1 MTVHSDVTALAW
13 PSTDVDAQANHKSA
27 AGPANVFSRV
37 FMRSINVDDSLTGAF
52 AHRMMLQT
60 GVCLRQT
67 PCVLYIA
74 VDGLIPPRGKSVA
87 GLDEFTAAL
96 DHAGIP
102 AVWVTNRSRL
112 EFDAARRKHAHTHP
126 FIAEGSSGVYL
137 PEGYFHLRPEKTI
150 RLGRFTCVPMAE
162 TLPAATNALEAL
174 SEETDV
180 PVVALSSLSPREL
193 AQNTGLPQ
201 REAELVRQRDFDELF
216 FFAGASEKDIQ
227 RFVQAGREKKYELRQ
242 HGVMWSLAIG
252 ASLKRC
258 IQSLSKLYDRAL
270 RYHPAIVGIAKPEE
284 SKELFAA
291 CDRSILLTDGKDE
304 ERSDGSSQAAHGART
319 KRYSLNDPEVWE
331 LILEQIAP
339 EVSKPW
345 K

>member
-1 MTVHSDVTALAW
+1 M
-13 PSTDVDAQANHKSA
+13 
-27 AGPANVFSRV
+27 
-37 FMRSINVDDSLTGAF
+37 I
-52 AHRMMLQT
+52 LQT
-60 GVCLRQT
+60 GACLRQT

-74 VDGLIPPRGKSVA
+74 VDGLIPPRGRSAA

-126 FIAEGSSGVYL
+126 FIAEGGSGVFL
-137 PEGYFHLRPEKTI
+137 PEGYFHLRPEKTV

-162 TLPAATNALEAL
+162 ALPAAANALEAL
-174 SEETDV
+174 SDETSV

-242 HGVMWSLAIG
+242 HGVMWSLAMG

-258 IQSLSKLYDRAL
+258 IQSLAKLYDRAL
-270 RYHPAIVGIAKPEE
+270 RYHPTIMGIAKSEE
-284 SKELFAA
+284 SKGLFAA
-291 CDRSILLTDGKDE
+291 CDRSILLTDGKVE
-304 ERSDGSSQAAHGART
+304 EESDALPQASHGART
-319 KRYSLNDPEVWE
+319 RRYSLHDPEVWQ
-331 LILEQIAP
+331 LLLEQIAP

>member
-1 MTVHSDVTALAW
+1 
-13 PSTDVDAQANHKSA
+13 
-27 AGPANVFSRV
+27 
-37 FMRSINVDDSLTGAF
+37 
-52 AHRMMLQT
+52 
-60 GVCLRQT
+60 LRQT
-67 PCVLYIA
+67 PCVLFIA

-112 EFDAARRKHAHTHP
+112 EFDSARRKHAHTHP
-126 FIAEGSSGVYL
+126 FIAEGGSGVYL
-137 PEGYFHLRPEKTI
+137 PEGYFNLRPEKTI

-162 TLPAATNALEAL
+162 TLPAAGNALEAL
-174 SEETDV
+174 SEETNV

-227 RFVQAGREKKYELRQ
+227 RFVQAGHEKKYELRQ

-252 ASLKRC
+252 ASLKRSV
-258 IQSLSKLYDRAL
+258 QSLSKLYDRAL
-270 RYHPAIVGIAKPEE
+270 RYHPTIMGIAKAEE

-304 ERSDGSSQAAHGART
+304 EESDGSRQAARGART
-319 KRYSLNDPEVWE
+319 RRYSLHDPEVWQ

-339 EVSKPW
+339 EVGKPW

>member
-1 MTVHSDVTALAW
+1 M
-13 PSTDVDAQANHKSA
+13 
-27 AGPANVFSRV
+27 
-37 FMRSINVDDSLTGAF
+37 
-52 AHRMMLQT
+52 
-60 GVCLRQT
+60 RQT

-112 EFDAARRKHAHTHP
+112 EFDAARRKHAHTHA
-126 FIAEGSSGVYL
+126 FIAEGGSGVYL
-137 PEGYFHLRPEKTI
+137 PEGYFHLRPEKTV

-162 TLPAATNALEAL
+162 ALPAAANALEAL
-174 SEETDV
+174 SEETNV

-216 FFAGASEKDIQ
+216 FFAGASEKDIH

-242 HGVMWSLAIG
+242 HGVMWSLAID

-270 RYHPAIVGIAKPEE
+270 RYHPTIMGIAKSEE

-291 CDRSILLTDGKDE
+291 CDRSILLTDGRNE
-304 ERSDGSSQAAHGART
+304 EATDASDASGRANHGTRP
-319 KRYSLNDPEVWE
+319 KRYSLHDPEVWP

>member
-1 MTVHSDVTALAW
+1 
-13 PSTDVDAQANHKSA
+13 
-27 AGPANVFSRV
+27 
-37 FMRSINVDDSLTGAF
+37 
-52 AHRMMLQT
+52 
-60 GVCLRQT
+60 LRQT

-74 VDGLIPPRGKSVA
+74 VDGLIPPRSRSA
-87 GLDEFTAAL
+87 PGLDEFTAAL

-126 FIAEGSSGVYL
+126 FIAEGGSGVFL
-137 PEGYFHLRPEKTI
+137 PEGYFNLRPEKTV

-162 TLPAATNALEAL
+162 ALPGAANALEAL
-174 SEETDV
+174 SEETNV

-270 RYHPAIVGIAKPEE
+270 RYHPTIMGIAKSEE
-284 SKELFAA
+284 GVELFAA

-304 ERSDGSSQAAHGART
+304 EASGVFPDAGHGARS
-319 KRYSLNDPEVWE
+319 KRYSLHDPEVWQ
-331 LILEQIAP
+331 LILEQVAP

>member
-1 MTVHSDVTALAW
+1 
-13 PSTDVDAQANHKSA
+13 
-27 AGPANVFSRV
+27 
-37 FMRSINVDDSLTGAF
+37 
-52 AHRMMLQT
+52 
-60 GVCLRQT
+60 LRQT

-74 VDGLIPPRGKSVA
+74 VDALIPPRCRSAA
-87 GLDEFTAAL
+87 GLDEFAAAL

-126 FIAEGSSGVYL
+126 FIAEGGSGIYL
-137 PEGYFHLRPEKTI
+137 PEGYFNLRPEKTI

-162 TLPAATNALEAL
+162 TLPAAANALEAL
-174 SEETDV
+174 SEETNV
-180 PVVALSSLSPREL
+180 SVVALSSLSPREL

-252 ASLKRC
+252 AGLKRC

-270 RYHPAIVGIAKPEE
+270 RYHPTIMGIAKPEE

-291 CDRSILLTDGKDE
+291 CDRSISLIDGKIEEATDGD
-304 ERSDGSSQAAHGART
+304 SQSTQGTRM
-319 KRYSLNDPEVWE
+319 KRYSLHDPEVWE

>member
-1 MTVHSDVTALAW
+1 
-13 PSTDVDAQANHKSA
+13 
-27 AGPANVFSRV
+27 
-37 FMRSINVDDSLTGAF
+37 
-52 AHRMMLQT
+52 
-60 GVCLRQT
+60 LRQT

-74 VDGLIPPRGKSVA
+74 VDALIPARGRSAA

-96 DHAGIP
+96 DHAVIP

-126 FIAEGSSGVYL
+126 FIAEDGSGVFL
-137 PEGYFHLRPEKTI
+137 PEGYFHLRPEKTV

-162 TLPAATNALEAL
+162 ALPAAANALEAL
-174 SEETDV
+174 SDETNV

-201 REAELVRQRDFDELF
+201 REAELVRQRDFDVLF

-270 RYHPAIVGIAKPEE
+270 RYHPTIMGIAKSEE

-291 CDRSILLTDGKDE
+291 CDRSILLIDGKIE
-304 ERSDGSSQAAHGART
+304 ENSDASPQATQGART
-319 KRYSLNDPEVWE
+319 KRYSLHDPEVWQ

-339 EVSKPW
+339 EVSKLW

>member
-1 MTVHSDVTALAW
+1 M
-13 PSTDVDAQANHKSA
+13 
-27 AGPANVFSRV
+27 
-37 FMRSINVDDSLTGAF
+37 
-52 AHRMMLQT
+52 
-60 GVCLRQT
+60 RQT

-126 FIAEGSSGVYL
+126 FIAEGGSGVYL
-137 PEGYFHLRPEKTI
+137 PEGYFHLRPEKTV
-150 RLGRFTCVPMAE
+150 RLGRFTCLPMAE
-162 TLPAATNALEAL
+162 ALPAAANALEAL
-174 SEETDV
+174 SEETNV

-227 RFVQAGREKKYELRQ
+227 RFVQAGREKKNELRQ
-242 HGVMWSLAIG
+242 HGVMWSLAMG

-270 RYHPAIVGIAKPEE
+270 RYHPTIMGIAKFEE

-291 CDRSILLTDGKDE
+291 CDRGILLTDGKNE
-304 ERSDGSSQAAHGART
+304 EETDASDASGRENHGARS
-319 KRYSLNDPEVWE
+319 KRYSLHDPDVWQ

>member
-1 MTVHSDVTALAW
+1 
-13 PSTDVDAQANHKSA
+13 
-27 AGPANVFSRV
+27 
-37 FMRSINVDDSLTGAF
+37 
-52 AHRMMLQT
+52 
-60 GVCLRQT
+60 LRQT

-74 VDGLIPPRGKSVA
+74 VDGLVPPRGRSA
-87 GLDEFTAAL
+87 PGLDEFTAAL

-126 FIAEGSSGVYL
+126 FIAEGGSGVFL
-137 PEGYFHLRPEKTI
+137 PEGYFHLRPEKTV

-162 TLPAATNALEAL
+162 ALPGAANALEAL
-174 SEETDV
+174 SEETNV

-242 HGVMWSLAIG
+242 QGVMWSLAIG

-270 RYHPAIVGIAKPEE
+270 RYHPTIMGIAKSEE
-284 SKELFAA
+284 STELFAA
-291 CDRSILLTDGKDE
+291 CNRSILLTDGKDE
-304 ERSDGSSQAAHGART
+304 EASDGSTQAAHGTRT
-319 KRYSLNDPEVWE
+319 KRYSLHDPEVWQ

-345 K
+345 N

>member
-1 MTVHSDVTALAW
+1 MIL
-13 PSTDVDAQANHKSA
+13 Q
-27 AGPANVFSRV
+27 
-37 FMRSINVDDSLTGAF
+37 IGA
-52 AHRMMLQT
+52 
-60 GVCLRQT
+60 CLRQT
-67 PCVLYIA
+67 PCILYVA
-74 VDGLIPPRGKSVA
+74 VDELIPARGRSVA

-112 EFDAARRKHAHTHP
+112 EFDAARRKHAHAHP
-126 FIAEGSSGVYL
+126 FIAEGGSGVFL
-137 PEGYFHLRPEKTI
+137 PEGYFNLRPEKTV
-150 RLGRFTCVPMAE
+150 RLGRFTCVPLAE
-162 TLPAATNALEAL
+162 TLPAAANALEEL
-174 SEETDV
+174 SEETKV
-180 PVVALSSLSPREL
+180 PVGALGYLSPREL
-193 AQNTGLPQ
+193 AQNTGLAQ

-227 RFVQAGREKKYELRQ
+227 RFVEAGRGKKYELRH

-258 IQSLSKLYDRAL
+258 IQSLSNLYDRAL
-270 RYHPAIVGIAKPEE
+270 RYHPTILGITKAKE

-304 ERSDGSSQAAHGART
+304 EASGAFPDADHGARS
-319 KRYSLNDPEVWE
+319 KCYSLHDPEVWH
-331 LILEQIAP
+331 LILEQVAP

>member
-1 MTVHSDVTALAW
+1 
-13 PSTDVDAQANHKSA
+13 
-27 AGPANVFSRV
+27 
-37 FMRSINVDDSLTGAF
+37 
-52 AHRMMLQT
+52 
-60 GVCLRQT
+60 LRQT

-74 VDGLIPPRGKSVA
+74 VDALIPPRGRSAA

-126 FIAEGSSGVYL
+126 FIAEGGSGIYL
-137 PEGYFHLRPEKTI
+137 PEGYFNLRPEKTI

-162 TLPAATNALEAL
+162 TLPAAANALESL
-174 SEETDV
+174 SEETNV
-180 PVVALSSLSPREL
+180 SVVALSSLSPREL

-252 ASLKRC
+252 AGLKRC

-270 RYHPAIVGIAKPEE
+270 RYHPTIMGIAKPEE

-291 CDRSILLTDGKDE
+291 CDRSISLIDGKIEEATDGD
-304 ERSDGSSQAAHGART
+304 SQSTQGTRM
-319 KRYSLNDPEVWE
+319 KCYSLHDPEVWE

-339 EVSKPW
+339 EVSRPW

>member
-1 MTVHSDVTALAW
+1 
-13 PSTDVDAQANHKSA
+13 
-27 AGPANVFSRV
+27 
-37 FMRSINVDDSLTGAF
+37 
-52 AHRMMLQT
+52 
-60 GVCLRQT
+60 LRQT
-67 PCVLYIA
+67 PCVLYVA
-74 VDGLIPPRGKSVA
+74 VDGLIPPRGRSAA

-126 FIAEGSSGVYL
+126 FIAEGGSGVYL
-137 PEGYFHLRPEKTI
+137 PEGYFHLRPEQTV
-150 RLGRFTCVPMAE
+150 RLGRFTCVPVAE
-162 TLPAATNALEAL
+162 ALPAAAHALEAL
-174 SEETDV
+174 SEETNV
-180 PVVALSSLSPREL
+180 PVVPLSSLSPREL

-270 RYHPAIVGIAKPEE
+270 RYHPTMLGIATPEE
-284 SKELFAA
+284 RKELFAA
-291 CDRSILLTDGKDE
+291 CDRSILLTDGKNE
-304 ERSDGSSQAAHGART
+304 EASEVTLEGTRAART
-319 KRYSLNDPEVWE
+319 KRYSLHDPEVWQ
-331 LILEQIAP
+331 LILEQITP
-339 EVSKPW
+339 EAAKPW

>member
-1 MTVHSDVTALAW
+1 M
-13 PSTDVDAQANHKSA
+13 
-27 AGPANVFSRV
+27 
-37 FMRSINVDDSLTGAF
+37 
-52 AHRMMLQT
+52 
-60 GVCLRQT
+60 RQT
-67 PCVLYIA
+67 PCVLCVA
-74 VDGLIPPRGKSVA
+74 VDGLISPRGKSVA

-112 EFDAARRKHAHTHP
+112 EFDAARRKHAHRHP
-126 FIAEGSSGVYL
+126 FIAEGGSGVCL
-137 PEGYFHLRPEKTI
+137 PEGYFHLRPEKTV

-162 TLPAATNALEAL
+162 ALPAATNALEAL
-174 SEETDV
+174 SEETHV

-201 REAELVRQRDFDELF
+201 REAESVRQRDFDELF

-242 HGVMWSLAIG
+242 QGVMWSLAIG

-270 RYHPAIVGIAKPEE
+270 RYHPTILGIAKAQE

-304 ERSDGSSQAAHGART
+304 EADDPSAGASHGART
-319 KRYSLNDPEVWE
+319 KRYSLNDPEVWP

>member
-1 MTVHSDVTALAW
+1 
-13 PSTDVDAQANHKSA
+13 
-27 AGPANVFSRV
+27 
-37 FMRSINVDDSLTGAF
+37 
-52 AHRMMLQT
+52 
-60 GVCLRQT
+60 LRQT

-74 VDGLIPPRGKSVA
+74 VDDLIPPRGRSVA

-96 DHAGIP
+96 DHLGIP

-126 FIAEGSSGVYL
+126 FIAEGGSGVFL
-137 PEGYFHLRPEKTI
+137 PEGYFHLRPEQTV

-162 TLPAATNALEAL
+162 ALPAAANALEAL
-174 SEETDV
+174 SEETNV
-180 PVVALSSLSPREL
+180 PVVALGSLSPREL

-227 RFVQAGREKKYELRQ
+227 RFVQAGHEKKYELRQ
-242 HGVMWSLAIG
+242 RGVMWSLAIG

-270 RYHPAIVGIAKPEE
+270 RYHPTIMGIAKSEE

-291 CDRSILLTDGKDE
+291 CDRSILLTDGKIDE
-304 ERSDGSSQAAHGART
+304 DSDASPQATQGART
-319 KRYSLNDPEVWE
+319 KRYSLHDPEFWQ

>member
-1 MTVHSDVTALAW
+1 
-13 PSTDVDAQANHKSA
+13 
-27 AGPANVFSRV
+27 
-37 FMRSINVDDSLTGAF
+37 
-52 AHRMMLQT
+52 
-60 GVCLRQT
+60 LRQT

-74 VDGLIPPRGKSVA
+74 VDGLIPPRGRSVA

-126 FIAEGSSGVYL
+126 FIAEGGSGLYL
-137 PEGYFHLRPEKTI
+137 PEGYFHLRPEKTV

-162 TLPAATNALEAL
+162 ALPAAMHALEAL
-174 SEETDV
+174 SEETNV

-216 FFAGASEKDIQ
+216 FFAGASEKDIH

-270 RYHPAIVGIAKPEE
+270 RYHPAITGIAKPDE
-284 SKELFAA
+284 SKELFAG
-291 CDRSILLTDGKDE
+291 CDRSILLTEGKNE
-304 ERSDGSSQAAHGART
+304 EASEASPQANHGART
-319 KRYSLNDPEVWE
+319 KRYSLHDPDVWQ

>member
-1 MTVHSDVTALAW
+1 
-13 PSTDVDAQANHKSA
+13 
-27 AGPANVFSRV
+27 
-37 FMRSINVDDSLTGAF
+37 
-52 AHRMMLQT
+52 
-60 GVCLRQT
+60 LRQT

-87 GLDEFTAAL
+87 GLDESTAAL

-126 FIAEGSSGVYL
+126 FIAEGGSGVYL
-137 PEGYFHLRPEKTI
+137 PEGYFHLRPEKTV

-162 TLPAATNALEAL
+162 ALPAAANALEAL
-174 SEETDV
+174 SEETNV

-227 RFVQAGREKKYELRQ
+227 RFVQAGREKKYELRR

-270 RYHPAIVGIAKPEE
+270 RYHPTIMGIAKFEE

-291 CDRSILLTDGKDE
+291 CDRGILLTDGKNE
-304 ERSDGSSQAAHGART
+304 EETDASDASGREHHRART
-319 KRYSLNDPEVWE
+319 KRYSLHDPDVWQ

>member
-1 MTVHSDVTALAW
+1 M
-13 PSTDVDAQANHKSA
+13 
-27 AGPANVFSRV
+27 
-37 FMRSINVDDSLTGAF
+37 I
-52 AHRMMLQT
+52 LQT
-60 GVCLRQT
+60 GACLRQT

-74 VDGLIPPRGKSVA
+74 VDGLIPPRGRSAA

-126 FIAEGSSGVYL
+126 FIAEGGSGVFL
-137 PEGYFHLRPEKTI
+137 PEGYFHLRPEKTV

-162 TLPAATNALEAL
+162 GLPAAANALEAL
-174 SEETDV
+174 SDETSV

-242 HGVMWSLAIG
+242 HGVMWSLAMG

-258 IQSLSKLYDRAL
+258 IRSLAELYDRAL
-270 RYHPAIVGIAKPEE
+270 RYHPTIMGIAKSEE

-291 CDRSILLTDGKDE
+291 CDRSILLTDGKVE
-304 ERSDGSSQAAHGART
+304 EQADALPQASQGART
-319 KRYSLNDPEVWE
+319 RRYSLHDPEVWQ
-331 LILEQIAP
+331 LLLEQIAP

>member
-1 MTVHSDVTALAW
+1 M
-13 PSTDVDAQANHKSA
+13 
-27 AGPANVFSRV
+27 
-37 FMRSINVDDSLTGAF
+37 I
-52 AHRMMLQT
+52 LQT
-60 GVCLRQT
+60 GACLRQT

-74 VDGLIPPRGKSVA
+74 VDGLIPPRGRSAA

-112 EFDAARRKHAHTHP
+112 EFDAARRKHAHAHP
-126 FIAEGSSGVYL
+126 FIAEGGSGVFL
-137 PEGYFHLRPEKTI
+137 PEGYFHLRPEKTV

-162 TLPAATNALEAL
+162 TLPAAGNALEAL
-174 SEETDV
+174 SDETNV
-180 PVVALSSLSPREL
+180 PVVTLSSLSPREL

-216 FFAGASEKDIQ
+216 FFAGASEKDVQ

-270 RYHPAIVGIAKPEE
+270 RYHPTIMGIAKFEE

-291 CDRSILLTDGKDE
+291 CDRSILLTDGQVE
-304 ERSDGSSQAAHGART
+304 EESDALPQASHGART
-319 KRYSLNDPEVWE
+319 RRYSLHDPEVWQ
-331 LILEQIAP
+331 LILEHIAP

>member
-1 MTVHSDVTALAW
+1 M
-13 PSTDVDAQANHKSA
+13 
-27 AGPANVFSRV
+27 
-37 FMRSINVDDSLTGAF
+37 
-52 AHRMMLQT
+52 
-60 GVCLRQT
+60 
-67 PCVLYIA
+67 
-74 VDGLIPPRGKSVA
+74 
-87 GLDEFTAAL
+87 DEFTAAL

-126 FIAEGSSGVYL
+126 FIAEGGSGVYL
-137 PEGYFHLRPEKTI
+137 PEGYFHLRPEKTV

-162 TLPAATNALEAL
+162 TLPAAAKALEAL
-174 SEETDV
+174 SEETNV
-180 PVVALSSLSPREL
+180 STVALSSLSPREL

-252 ASLKRC
+252 ASLKRG

-270 RYHPAIVGIAKPEE
+270 RYHPTIMGIAKSEE
-284 SKELFAA
+284 RKELFAA
-291 CDRSILLTDGKDE
+291 CDRSILLIDE
-304 ERSDGSSQAAHGART
+304 KNEDASEASPPVTQRART
-319 KRYSLNDPEVWE
+319 KRYSLRDPEVWQ

>member
-1 MTVHSDVTALAW
+1 M
-13 PSTDVDAQANHKSA
+13 
-27 AGPANVFSRV
+27 
-37 FMRSINVDDSLTGAF
+37 
-52 AHRMMLQT
+52 
-60 GVCLRQT
+60 RQT

-74 VDGLIPPRGKSVA
+74 VDGLIPPRGKSAA

-126 FIAEGSSGVYL
+126 FIAEGGSGVYL

-162 TLPAATNALEAL
+162 TLPAAANALEAL
-174 SEETDV
+174 SEETHV
-180 PVVALSSLSPREL
+180 LAVALSSLSPREL

-216 FFAGASEKDIQ
+216 FFAGASEKDIR

-258 IQSLSKLYDRAL
+258 IQSLAKLYDRAL
-270 RYHPAIVGIAKPEE
+270 RYHPTIVGIAKPEE

-291 CDRSILLTDGKDE
+291 CDRNILLTDAKTE
-304 ERSDGSSQAAHGART
+304 EASDASAPATHGARAR
-319 KRYSLNDPEVWE
+319 RYSLHDPEVWE

>member
-1 MTVHSDVTALAW
+1 
-13 PSTDVDAQANHKSA
+13 
-27 AGPANVFSRV
+27 
-37 FMRSINVDDSLTGAF
+37 
-52 AHRMMLQT
+52 
-60 GVCLRQT
+60 LRQT

-126 FIAEGSSGVYL
+126 FIAEGGSGIYL
-137 PEGYFHLRPEKTI
+137 PEGYFNLRPEKTI

-162 TLPAATNALEAL
+162 TLPAAGNALEGL
-174 SEETDV
+174 SEETNV

-252 ASLKRC
+252 ASLKRSV
-258 IQSLSKLYDRAL
+258 QSLSKLYDRAL
-270 RYHPAIVGIAKPEE
+270 RYHPTIMGIAKAED

-291 CDRSILLTDGKDE
+291 CDRSIVLTEGNNE
-304 ERSDGSSQAAHGART
+304 EASDASPQATRGART
-319 KRYSLNDPEVWE
+319 RRYSLHDPEVWQ

>member
-1 MTVHSDVTALAW
+1 M
-13 PSTDVDAQANHKSA
+13 
-27 AGPANVFSRV
+27 
-37 FMRSINVDDSLTGAF
+37 
-52 AHRMMLQT
+52 
-60 GVCLRQT
+60 RQT

-126 FIAEGSSGVYL
+126 FIAEGGSGVYL
-137 PEGYFHLRPEKTI
+137 PEGYFHLRPEKTV

-162 TLPAATNALEAL
+162 ALPAAANALEAL
-174 SEETDV
+174 SEDTNV

-270 RYHPAIVGIAKPEE
+270 RYHPTIMGIAKFEE
-284 SKELFAA
+284 IKELFAA
-291 CDRSILLTDGKDE
+291 CDRGILLTDGKNE
-304 ERSDGSSQAAHGART
+304 EETDASDASGRENHGART
-319 KRYSLNDPEVWE
+319 KRYSLHDPDVWQ

>member
-1 MTVHSDVTALAW
+1 M
-13 PSTDVDAQANHKSA
+13 
-27 AGPANVFSRV
+27 
-37 FMRSINVDDSLTGAF
+37 
-52 AHRMMLQT
+52 
-60 GVCLRQT
+60 RQT

-74 VDGLIPPRGKSVA
+74 VDGLIPPRGRSVA

-126 FIAEGSSGVYL
+126 FIAEGGSGVYL
-137 PEGYFHLRPEKTI
+137 PEGYFHLRPEKTV

-162 TLPAATNALEAL
+162 ALPAAANALEAL
-174 SEETDV
+174 SEETNV

-193 AQNTGLPQ
+193 AQNTGLAQ

-270 RYHPAIVGIAKPEE
+270 RYHPVILGIAKSEE
-284 SKELFAA
+284 STELFSA
-291 CDRSILLTDGKDE
+291 CDRSILLTDGNKE
-304 ERSDGSSQAAHGART
+304 EEVSDASPRGDHGART
-319 KRYSLNDPEVWE
+319 KRYSLHDPEVWPV
-331 LILEQIAP
+331 ILEQIAP

>member
-1 MTVHSDVTALAW
+1 
-13 PSTDVDAQANHKSA
+13 
-27 AGPANVFSRV
+27 
-37 FMRSINVDDSLTGAF
+37 
-52 AHRMMLQT
+52 
-60 GVCLRQT
+60 LRQT

-74 VDGLIPPRGKSVA
+74 VDGLIPPRGRSA
-87 GLDEFTAAL
+87 PGLDEFTAAL

-112 EFDAARRKHAHTHP
+112 EFDAARRKHAHAHP
-126 FIAEGSSGVYL
+126 FIAEGGSGVYL
-137 PEGYFHLRPEKTI
+137 PEGYFNLRPGKTI

-162 TLPAATNALEAL
+162 TLPASANALEAL
-174 SEETDV
+174 SEETNV

-242 HGVMWSLAIG
+242 QGVMWSLAMG

-270 RYHPAIVGIAKPEE
+270 RYHPTIMGIAKFEE
-284 SKELFAA
+284 STELFAA
-291 CDRSILLTDGKDE
+291 CDRSILLTDGKIDE
-304 ERSDGSSQAAHGART
+304 ASDALPQAAHGARAR
-319 KRYSLNDPEVWE
+319 RYSLHDAEVWQ

-345 K
+345 D

>member
-1 MTVHSDVTALAW
+1 
-13 PSTDVDAQANHKSA
+13 
-27 AGPANVFSRV
+27 
-37 FMRSINVDDSLTGAF
+37 
-52 AHRMMLQT
+52 
-60 GVCLRQT
+60 LRQT

-74 VDGLIPPRGKSVA
+74 VDALIPPRGRSAA

-126 FIAEGSSGVYL
+126 FIAEGGSGIYL
-137 PEGYFHLRPEKTI
+137 PEGYFNLRPEKTI

-162 TLPAATNALEAL
+162 TLPAAANALEAL
-174 SEETDV
+174 SEETNV
-180 PVVALSSLSPREL
+180 SVVALSSLSPREL

-270 RYHPAIVGIAKPEE
+270 RYHPTIMGIAKPEE

-291 CDRSILLTDGKDE
+291 CDRSISLIDGKIEEATDGHPQSIQGT
-304 ERSDGSSQAAHGART
+304 RM
-319 KRYSLNDPEVWE
+319 KRYSLHDPEVWE